1 MSFFYA
7 NRRAEKSAQKAV
19 KGENRKMENEQ
30 ANQTLKSIAKSA
42 KQRIKKGF
50 WKECEADVRA
60 RVEEARKQGL
70 NEEKA
75 ERYFIKEAQKT
86 VSGEKEKDD
95 DFYRR
100 VKEMLL
106 SEGETSNAIGR
117 LTDKEYFETL
127 TYEEKQRYTL
137 SLSEKYLRALERF
150 RKESEFAVT
159 NASARL

>member
-1 MSFFYA
+1 
-7 NRRAEKSAQKAV
+7 
-19 KGENRKMENEQ
+19 MENDQ
-30 ANQTLKSIAKSA
+30 ANQTLKSIARSA

-60 RVEEARKQGL
+60 RVEEAKKQGL

-159 NASARL
+159 SAPSRP

>member
-1 MSFFYA
+1 MRIGA
-7 NRRAEKSAQKAV
+7 LKKSAQKAV

>member
-1 MSFFYA
+1 
-7 NRRAEKSAQKAV
+7 
-19 KGENRKMENEQ
+19 MENDQ

-50 WKECEADVRA
+50 WKACEADVRA

-95 DFYRR
+95 AFYQR
-100 VKEMLL
+100 VKDMLL
-106 SEGETSNAIGR
+106 SEGETSDAIGR

-127 TYEEKQRYTL
+127 TYDEKQRYTL

-159 NASARL
+159 NAAART

>member
-1 MSFFYA
+1 MRICA
-7 NRRAEKSAQKAV
+7 LKKSAQKAV

>member
-1 MSFFYA
+1 MKKTVFLFCVLLFFLLFFSPLA
-7 NRRAEKSAQKAV
+7 LAV
-19 KGENRKMENEQ
+19 SDGQ
-30 ANQTLKSIAKSA
+30 DGQIT
-42 KQRIKKGF
+42 
-50 WKECEADVRA
+50 VRA

>member
-1 MSFFYA
+1 MRIGA
-7 NRRAEKSAQKAV
+7 LKKSAQKAV

-159 NASARL
+159 SAPVRS

>member
-1 MSFFYA
+1 
-7 NRRAEKSAQKAV
+7 
-19 KGENRKMENEQ
+19 MENDQ
-30 ANQTLKSIAKSA
+30 ANQTLKSIARSA

-60 RVEEARKQGL
+60 RVEEAKKQGL

-75 ERYFIKEAQKT
+75 ERYFMKEAQKT
-86 VSGEKEKDD
+86 VCGEKEKDD
-95 DFYRR
+95 DFYLR

-106 SEGETSNAIGR
+106 SEGETSDAIGR
-117 LTDKEYFETL
+117 LTDKAYFDTL

-159 NASARL
+159 SAPVRS

>member
-1 MSFFYA
+1 MD
-7 NRRAEKSAQKAV
+7 
-19 KGENRKMENEQ
+19 NEQ
-30 ANQTLKSIAKSA
+30 TNQTNQTLKSIAKSA

-50 WKECEADVRA
+50 WKKCEADVRA
-60 RVEEARKQGL
+60 RVQEAKKQGL

-86 VSGEKEKDD
+86 VCGEKEKDD
-95 DFYRR
+95 EFYRR
-100 VKEMLL
+100 VKEILL
-106 SEGETSNAIGR
+106 SEGETSDAIGR
-117 LTDKEYFETL
+117 LTDKEYFDTL

-159 NASARL
+159 GASSRP